1 MFFSRIP
8 SRSGTQLL
16 FLHIKKKA
24 RWAQRHRKLMKKTS
38 RKVPRHG
45 RSCGIQPEKIPQK
58 NVDNGCKLTVCW
70 EHLGFSLILISIY
83 LEKQNQKHTTQIHN
97 YNGKKKTKRMNH
109 QVEIPKLTCQA
120 SEEEA
125 EEEEKSPEE
134 EEETLTR

>member
-1 MFFSRIP
+1 MGSEASEAYEEDFEKS
-8 SRSGTQLL
+8 SE
-16 FLHIKKKA
+16 A
-24 RWAQRHRKLMKKTS
+24 RQILRDTAR
-38 RKVPRHG
+38 
-45 RSCGIQPEKIPQK
+45 KIPQK